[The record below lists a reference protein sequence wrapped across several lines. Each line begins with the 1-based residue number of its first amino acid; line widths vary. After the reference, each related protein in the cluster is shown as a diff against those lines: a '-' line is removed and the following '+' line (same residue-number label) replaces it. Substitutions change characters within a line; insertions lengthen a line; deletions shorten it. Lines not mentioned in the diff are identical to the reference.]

1 MNSLWKRGVAAGV
14 LATWVAAAS
23 AAPPCDGVDRSL
35 SAEHQAAWAPE
46 IARQLEVK
54 RVEVLQSFR
63 YGGWSIIYVETF
75 VSDEQFLFYA
85 HDPLTSH
92 YVTSWS
98 GAAATFEE
106 DEIGKW
112 VLQNAPKIPLTLA
125 KCFAWHVT
133 NDRDK

>member
-1 MNSLWKRGVAAGV
+1 MAAGV

-35 SAEHQAAWAPE
+35 SAEHQSAWAPE
-46 IARQLEVK
+46 IARQLEVQ

-63 YGGWSIIYVETF
+63 YGGWSIVYVETF

-106 DEIGKW
+106 DEIGSGCCRTRRKS
-112 VLQNAPKIPLTLA
+112 P
-125 KCFAWHVT
+125 
-133 NDRDK
+133 